1 MRLMD
6 VKFFLKFWIKYSFI
20 NQKLFLAI
28 IFIYDN
34 VCLLKSDIKETSSFK
49 LQNLNIDIH
58 L

>member
-34 VCLLKSDIKETSSFK
+34 VCLLKNDIKETSSFK